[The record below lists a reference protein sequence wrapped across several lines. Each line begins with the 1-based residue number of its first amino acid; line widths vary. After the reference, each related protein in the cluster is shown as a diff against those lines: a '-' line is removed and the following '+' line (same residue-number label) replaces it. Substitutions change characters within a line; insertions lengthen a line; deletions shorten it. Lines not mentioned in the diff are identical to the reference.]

1 MFRLW
6 KKRTFSN
13 QCKSR
18 KNENDEQDED
28 ESKPPAKKTITTKL
42 KWGPDV
48 RKVSMLN
55 AGNEKCENYSN
66 FSQLKFI
73 LDNASLVNICND
85 LSAFIRMTSTTR
97 IRWYRS
103 GSAIERATGQIAIA
117 VKDSNSGQFS
127 RIELDSIYD
136 PSADVNLLSQ
146 DKLMKDFGMAMSITL
161 NNLKCWMKNS
171 QISIQFDKVNGFYAA
186 NSI

>member
-1 MFRLW
+1 MLHAC
-6 KKRTFSN
+6 N
-13 QCKSR
+13 E
-18 KNENDEQDED
+18 KNEN
-28 ESKPPAKKTITTKL
+28 
-42 KWGPDV
+42 
-48 RKVSMLN
+48 
-55 AGNEKCENYSN
+55 YSGC
-66 FSQLKFI
+66 SQVKFI

-85 LSAFIRMTSTTR
+85 LSTFIRMTSASR

-127 RIELDSIYD
+127 RIELESIYD

-146 DKLMKDFGMAMSITL
+146 DKLMKDFGMTMSITP

-171 QISIQFDKVNGFYAA
+171 QISIQFDKMNGFYATNA
-186 NSI
+186 LSMGTMGEHDKMDDTLTLMTPVVEEHRDSMQHEIVSTVEKEDFFQSM